1 MKGSTAPKP
10 YANALG
16 NMQPGP
22 RGLYLVVDTSDGD
35 AVVGTF
41 RNPVLAERQADA
53 SPAYVVREYSL
64 GN

>member
-1 MKGSTAPKP
+1 
-10 YANALG
+10 
-16 NMQPGP
+16 MQPGP

-41 RNPVLAERQADA
+41 RNAVLAERQAAA